1 MKLKYFI
8 PLIAFFFPTWI
19 ITYFRWPEIFAQ
31 HPKQNMESIIGM
43 LIMWFFMGLNYYL
56 GIRSV
61 LKDKEQSGSAA

>member
-8 PLIAFFFPTWI
+8 PLIAFFIPTWV
-19 ITYFRWPEIFAQ
+19 ITYYRWPEVFSQ

-61 LKDKEQSGSAA
+61 LKDKE